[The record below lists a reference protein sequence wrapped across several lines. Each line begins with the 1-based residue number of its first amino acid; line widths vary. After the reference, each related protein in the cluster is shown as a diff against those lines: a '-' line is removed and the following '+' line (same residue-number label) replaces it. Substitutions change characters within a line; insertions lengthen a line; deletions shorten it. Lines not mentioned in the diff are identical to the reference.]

1 MTTQTEELN
10 LQFQLQSA
18 CQVRT
23 LIKFLFDVFLEAQ
36 CKGTEVLEVLDDTP
50 GLAIPS
56 GFGFLSL
63 FVPRLDVRATAGH
76 S

>member
-1 MTTQTEELN
+1 M
-10 LQFQLQSA
+10 
-18 CQVRT
+18 RT
-23 LIKFLFDVFLEAQ
+23 LIKFLLDVEAQ

-63 FVPRLDVRATAGH
+63 NVPRLDVRATAGH